1 MTKTN
6 KRWHMTLLVVA
17 IALIA
22 AACGG
27 GDDAASADSS
37 GSITIELNEFEISP
51 GNITAKVGDT
61 VTIKIKN
68 TGVVPHEWM
77 MGREVEND
85 EGFADGFHQN
95 FFADSMSLE
104 VMPMDAAMGMPD
116 MEMTETTMAGMEDE
130 MAHGFM
136 VMREPG
142 EEATVTFT
150 VTADQVGEWEMACF
164 VDDGAHYD
172 AGMTGTFTVES

>member
-1 MTKTN
+1 MKAN
-6 KRWHMTLLVVA
+6 KHWRIGLLVVTL
-17 IALIA
+17 ALVG

-27 GDDAASADSS
+27 DDAVTADSS
-37 GSITIELNEFEISP
+37 GTITIELSEFEISP
-51 GNITAKVGDT
+51 ANITAKVGDT
-61 VTIKIKN
+61 ITIKITN
-68 TGVVPHEWM
+68 SGSEPHEWM
-77 MGREVEND
+77 MGRDVETD
-85 EGFADGFHQN
+85 GGFADGFHQN

-116 MEMTETTMAGMEDE
+116 MDMTDSTMAGMDDE

-142 EEATVTFT
+142 EEATITFT
-150 VTADQVGEWEMACF
+150 ITADQVGEWEMACF

-172 AGMTGTFTVES
+172 EGMKGTFTVES